1 MMHNVPLSAVATA
14 PEVAG
19 SNQISRKY
27 IKRRV
32 YVSANVEGRGLA
44 SVVSEIPTWE
54 RDRVDVLPG

>member
-1 MMHNVPLSAVATA
+1 MMHNVPLSAVAIV

-19 SNQISRKY
+19 PNQISREY

-32 YVSANVEGRGLA
+32 YVSANVEGRDLA